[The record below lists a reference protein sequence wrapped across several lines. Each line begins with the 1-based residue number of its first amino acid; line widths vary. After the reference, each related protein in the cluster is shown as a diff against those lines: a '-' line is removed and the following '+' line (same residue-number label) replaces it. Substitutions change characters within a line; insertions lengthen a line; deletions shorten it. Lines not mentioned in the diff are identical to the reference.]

1 MKRNSRIAAF
11 LIFLSLVVPTT
22 FPLFAQTTGAPSE
35 IRMLNGLRVLVFKTP
50 DPSVTVRLRIHAGAS
65 FDMVG
70 KDGTM
75 RLLTEILFPSEEFRN
90 FIKEEFGKEL
100 VLRTNYD
107 FIEIETGASPDRI
120 ISLLETLSAR
130 LISPEI
136 NAETTAIAKSL
147 ATASEATN
155 ENSAINQQ
163 VAGRFLGTH
172 PHGRPIN
179 GSTESFSRI
188 DFADIIQARNRFL
201 SPDNATLVISGD
213 VDDGLMSRATKR
225 LFGPWTRADQKPRWS
240 FAAPAPPTT
249 PSDVVP
255 YPGMED
261 ETFAFRLA
269 VRNIPRTDSRF
280 PAYLVARSILD
291 QRLRNH
297 FGNSTVED
305 RGHRVQGA
313 LILGAN
319 STDKNRV
326 KLFDESL
333 FADVSVP
340 EFEVALSQGLPSYAS
355 IVDRWLDA
363 ETYSLSSPNSESEVA
378 SKLTVGD
385 INGVLKALR
394 EYPRMLLTFGGT
406 KPVSESGQ

>member
-1 MKRNSRIAAF
+1 MKRNSRIAAI
-11 LIFLSLVVPTT
+11 LISLSLAFLTAS
-22 FPLFAQTTGAPSE
+22 PLNAQTTEAPSE
-35 IRMLNGLRVLVFKTP
+35 TRMLNGLRVLVFRTP
-50 DPSVTVRLRIHAGAS
+50 DPIVTVKLRIHAGAS
-65 FDMVG
+65 FDMAG
-70 KDGTM
+70 KEGTM

-90 FIKEEFGKEL
+90 FIKEDFGKDL
-100 VLRTNYD
+100 VLRTSYD
-107 FIEIETGASPDRI
+107 FIEIETGSSPDKI

-136 NAETTAIAKSL
+136 NAETTVIAKRL
-147 ATASEATN
+147 ATATETTN
-155 ENSAINQQ
+155 GNSAVNQQ
-163 VAGRFLGTH
+163 IAGRFLGTH
-172 PHGRPIN
+172 PHGRPIE

-188 DFADIIQARNRFL
+188 DFADIVQARNRFL

-213 VDDGLMSRATKR
+213 IDAGLMSRATRR

-240 FAAPAPPTT
+240 FAAPNPPTIS
-249 PSDVVP
+249 SDVIP
-255 YPGMED
+255 YPGIED
-261 ETFAFRLA
+261 GTFAFRLA

-280 PAYLVARSILD
+280 PAYLVARSIVD

-305 RGHRVQGA
+305 RGHRVQGL
-313 LILGAN
+313 LILGAS
-319 STDKNRV
+319 STDKNRLN
-326 KLFDESL
+326 LFDESL

-340 EFEVALSQGLPSYAS
+340 EFEVALSQGLPSYSS

-363 ETYSLSSPNSESEVA
+363 ETYSLSSPNAESEVA

-394 EYPRMLLTFGGT
+394 ENPRMLLTFSGT